1 MDPRDR
7 TLLSNGPI
15 GGRSG
20 GVNSV
25 GGVNSSAGASRSA
38 AASRSASAGSSAG
51 SSGSA
56 THEDP
61 SLARTAGGSSPIN
74 HFNPEEIG
82 HGQLIGRYVVLNP
95 LGAGGMGVVYAAYDP
110 QLDRK
115 VALKLLH
122 TETISR
128 SGGTQSFNDGHA
140 RLLREAQAMARLR
153 HANVVSVH
161 DVGTYGDRVFIAMEF
176 VEGSTLKSWLRAQP
190 RTRKEVLAVFQQAG
204 RGLQAAHDAG
214 LIHRDFK
221 PENVLVSHTDQAQ
234 VLDFGLAKATEDEHE
249 DRGSQQAMVA
259 SVHSMSRELT
269 QHGAVL
275 GTPAYMA
282 PEQHLGLPTDART
295 DQFSFC
301 VALYEALYG
310 TPPFPADSMAA
321 LSLAVVSGKVA
332 DAPRES
338 QARVPVWL
346 RKVLL
351 KGLASE
357 HANRYPSMA
366 ALLEALARDP
376 GGQRRRWFA
385 IAGAV
390 TVVALAAGGYA
401 QYLAQSSRRCA
412 DAEQGLVGVWDQ
424 QTRQTA
430 HRAFL
435 AASDGAFA
443 EDTWQR
449 VATTL
454 DRYTGAW
461 VQMQAAVCTATYID
475 QAQSVELLHLQG
487 ACLARRLSELRA
499 VSEVFTHADAA
510 VVERAVSTVAGLSDL
525 RSCTDETSLTS
536 SVVLPPDVQTRAA
549 VDAVR
554 VRLDSAKA
562 LERAGKYGPGL
573 QTARSATEQART
585 LDYAPVLAEALVI
598 EAGLLF
604 QSGSTR
610 EAETASEEAISAA
623 AAGKHASVAAD
634 AWVQLIGLVGVE
646 QAQHERAVNLRLAA
660 EAAIAWAGGDLRM
673 RAQLL
678 AVIGRVL
685 HSQAKFAEAIATT
698 SEALAI
704 YEQLPDDAET
714 HARALAIADALAGLG
729 TAYHSKGEFEAA
741 DTYFLR
747 ALTIRRETLGSDH
760 PAAASSLHDLGNT
773 AYARGRYDEAA
784 KYLGEALAIR
794 VRVLGGQHPRVGDT
808 ENSLGAVDYAQGEF
822 GRARDHYDRALKIRE
837 TALGL
842 EHPNTA
848 ATLINLGNTAL
859 VLGDH
864 ATARDYYARAL
875 RIQEKVL
882 GPSHPNVAYSLTNLG
897 LVLLNEDK
905 AAESVPFYERALQI
919 REQAFGAENPD
930 VAHNLD
936 DLGEIQGELGNLQAA
951 FDYQLRALKIREKTL
966 GAEHPLTAR
975 SLYNLGH
982 TLTRLRRFPEAH
994 ERLAAA
1000 LKIREHSLGPNHPDV
1015 AQCLVAQV
1023 KLELDA
1029 GEDAVPAAERALQ
1042 IRSSSEV
1049 VKEDVF
1055 EAQLLLARALL
1066 ASKAPDRARAR
1077 ELAAAARDGYASL
1090 DPKTF
1095 AAQTAE
1101 ALALLARLR

>member
-7 TLLSNGPI
+7 TLLSNGP
-15 GGRSG
+15 
-20 GVNSV
+20 
-25 GGVNSSAGASRSA
+25 AG
-38 AASRSASAGSSAG
+38 AGSSAG
-51 SSGSA
+51 AARSAGASSAASGG
-56 THEDP
+56 EDI
-61 SLARTAGGSSPIN
+61 SLALTAGGSSPIN
-74 HFNPEEIG
+74 HVQPEEIG
-82 HGQLIGRYVVLNP
+82 HGQLVGRYVVLNP

-153 HANVVSVH
+153 HPNVVSVH
-161 DVGTYGDRVFIAMEF
+161 DVGTFGDRVFIAMEF

-249 DRGSQQAMVA
+249 DRGRELAMVA
-259 SVHSMSRELT
+259 STHSLSRELT
-269 QHGAVL
+269 MQGSVL
-275 GTPAYMA
+275 GTPAYMS
-282 PEQHLGLPTDART
+282 PEQHMGLATDART

-310 TPPFPADSMAA
+310 TPPFPADSMATLA
-321 LSLAVVSGKVA
+321 LAVVGGKVA
-332 DAPRES
+332 EAPRES

-351 KGLASE
+351 KGLGSE
-357 HANRYPSMA
+357 PAGRYPSMA
-366 ALLEALARDP
+366 ALLDELGRDP
-376 GGQRRRWFA
+376 GGKRRRWLA
-385 IAGAV
+385 IAGGV
-390 TVVALAAGGYA
+390 VVVALAAGGYA
-401 QYLAQSSRRCA
+401 QYLAQSSRRCN
-412 DAEQGLVGVWDQ
+412 DAEQALVGVWDE

-430 HRAFL
+430 HTAFL

-449 VATTL
+449 VAATL
-454 DRYTGAW
+454 DRYSGAW
-461 VQMQAAVCTATYID
+461 VQMQEAVCTATYID

-525 RSCTDETSLTS
+525 RSCTDEASLTS
-536 SVVLPPDVQTRAA
+536 SVVLPPEVQTRAA
-549 VDAVR
+549 VDEVR

-562 LERAGKYGPGL
+562 LERAGKYGLGL
-573 QTARSATEQART
+573 ETARGATEQART

-604 QSGSTR
+604 QSGSAR
-610 EAETASEEAISAA
+610 EAEAATAEAISAA
-623 AAGKHASVAAD
+623 AAGKHASVAAE

-646 QAQHERAVNLRLAA
+646 LAQHERALNLRLAA
-660 EAAIAWAGGDLRM
+660 EAAIAWTGGDLRM
-673 RAQLL
+673 TAQLL

-685 HSQAKFAEAIATT
+685 HSQASYAEAIATT

-704 YEQLPDDAET
+704 YEELPDDADT

-729 TAYHSKGEFEAA
+729 AAYYSKNEFEAA
-741 DTYFLR
+741 DTYFSR

-794 VRVLGGQHPRVGDT
+794 VRVLGGQHPKVADT
-808 ENSLGAVDYAQGEF
+808 ENSIGAVDYAQGEF

-837 TALGL
+837 ATLGP

-848 ATLINLGNTAL
+848 ATLINLGNAAL
-859 VLGDH
+859 VVGDH
-864 ATARDYYARAL
+864 GKARDYYARAL
-875 RIQEKVL
+875 QIQEKVL
-882 GPSHPNVAYSLTNLG
+882 GPNHPNVAYSLTNLG

-905 AAESVPFYERALQI
+905 ADESLPYYERALQI
-919 REQAFGAENPD
+919 REQAFGAENAD
-930 VAHNLD
+930 VAHSLD
-936 DLGEIQGELGNLQAA
+936 DLGEIQAERGDLKAA
-951 FDYQLRALKIREKTL
+951 GDYQLRALEIREKTL
-966 GAEHPLTAR
+966 GAEHPLVAR
-975 SLYNLGH
+975 SLYNLGR

-994 ERLAAA
+994 QRLAAA
-1000 LKIREHSLGPNHPDV
+1000 LKIREQTLGANHPDV
-1015 AQCLVAQV
+1015 ALCLVAQAQ
-1023 KLELDA
+1023 LALDA
-1029 GEDAVPAAERALQ
+1029 GEDAVPAAERGLQ

-1066 ASKAPDRARAR
+1066 ARRSPDRARAR
-1077 ELAAAARDGYASL
+1077 ELATAARDGYASL
-1090 DPKTF
+1090 DAKAF

-1101 ALALLARLR
+1101 AQALLTRLR